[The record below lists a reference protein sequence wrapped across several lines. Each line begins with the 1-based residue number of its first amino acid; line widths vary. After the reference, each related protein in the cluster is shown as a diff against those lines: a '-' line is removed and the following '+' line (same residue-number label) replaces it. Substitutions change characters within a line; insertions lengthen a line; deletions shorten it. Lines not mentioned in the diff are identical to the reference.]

1 MNKTDLAFSAL
12 AFLGGE
18 NWTHIKKNILNCQ
31 YSDESHIEMNQLKM
45 LKKVLIHAY
54 ENVPFYKNHFDACLF
69 NPYIFSTIQEIE
81 KIPVISKDD
90 VNKNRPLFLSQSRIN
105 YHPKIHRTGGTTGTA
120 FEYIVD
126 KKAWLFGHA
135 YNLLQLKEV
144 GVKIGKDCI
153 VVLAGGSLS
162 PQSGLTLS
170 KKVWGWI
177 MGYHYVPITHMTD
190 DSMLGLF
197 QMITERKIH
206 YMRGYP
212 SAIYTFAKYL
222 KEQELFLPLKA
233 IFTTAEMLHP
243 YHRELF
249 REIFQCE
256 VFDQYGCADGSPH
269 ALDCEK
275 HNGLHI
281 SPLTSILQVVDKH
294 GKEVE
299 AGVEGDIVATSL
311 NNYTMPLIRY
321 APGDRAIKSSKG
333 CTCGKTTRL
342 LEKVIGR
349 VSDVIEF
356 SNGIRLN
363 GLSIP
368 FEDFPG
374 ERIKLFQ
381 LVQVERDK
389 LEFNV
394 VIKNGFMPEDEEN
407 ILTLLRYHCGK
418 DVEISFNYVDSI
430 ELPSSGKMRYIISRI
445 NDKVHEKN

>member
-1 MNKTDLAFSAL
+1 
-12 AFLGGE
+12 
-18 NWTHIKKNILNCQ
+18 
-31 YSDESHIEMNQLKM
+31 
-45 LKKVLIHAY
+45 
-54 ENVPFYKNHFDACLF
+54 
-69 NPYIFSTIQEIE
+69 
-81 KIPVISKDD
+81 
-90 VNKNRPLFLSQSRIN
+90 
-105 YHPKIHRTGGTTGTA
+105 
-120 FEYIVD
+120 
-126 KKAWLFGHA
+126 
-135 YNLLQLKEV
+135 
-144 GVKIGKDCI
+144 
-153 VVLAGGSLS
+153 
-162 PQSGLTLS
+162 
-170 KKVWGWI
+170 

-190 DSMLGLF
+190 DSMLRLF

-233 IFTTAEMLHP
+233 IFTTAEMLYP

-418 DVEISFNYVDSI
+418 DVEIFFNYVDSI